1 MSQGE
6 DVVLQMNLVTRE
18 KVTVMDL
25 MMGDNMMDMLDVKA
39 P

>member
-25 MMGDNMMDMLDVKA
+25 MMEDNMMDMLVVKA